1 MGWGRAGGVGLESVA
16 NLLWGFLCPHWAS
29 IGPPLGPHWPLV
41 QPILPILRI
50 PAGALGV
57 PKPCGLD
64 FSRFFI
70 DFALKTSTTLPQ
82 ILLKINSFN
91 VVFKDSYK
99 IADFEKHRKNLGF
112 SQVFLGF

>member
-1 MGWGRAGGVGLESVA
+1 MALARPAHCAPESLICNPNAIGV
-16 NLLWGFLCPHWAS
+16 P

-91 VVFKDSYK
+91 VVFKDAYK